1 MNNTLLHNMNRT
13 HTHIDVEKGE
23 FISLPKDGTDY
34 PPVNA
39 DINNLIT
46 YGKTT
51 GGNGTPD
58 NPIPLVNVSELDIT
72 SCGKNLYN
80 INTPF
85 DISQGGVISY
95 PSTVDGRTMSV
106 YNNSSLNHRNGQKLN
121 LPKNTTVYVRAFF
134 TKVAE
139 DNIDYYL
146 GVRQRNESTGYYSTQ
161 IAAKQ
166 YQEVYGWDSFSFNTG
181 DNTDEL
187 GLFFGYSSSGLP
199 NGTLGIKV
207 SDITLYADT
216 SELYYDY
223 NGITQ
228 NIQIKDNRGLG
239 ADSLHELCS
248 VQDGTRDEAD
258 FDSGKIVKRVIKKIY
273 DGTENFSRSLAVF
286 DRGQYK
292 TFYTNLSD
300 IPATNNVLSLYS
312 SHFETGTAGTPD
324 SFTAAE
330 KNCMFT
336 YVEGA
341 VLRALCIK
349 IDYHLLGIA
358 DDDAWNALTDAQ
370 RNTAFKNWLA
380 SNNVTV
386 EYKLATPQTY
396 QIKPY
401 SAEFPYSQKL
411 KSIQYHTNIFND
423 AGLEMQCEVRKLG
436 NRKMSEFY
444 WVTENGDKI
453 ITEDG
458 DYILLEY

>member
-1 MNNTLLHNMNRT
+1 M
-13 HTHIDVEKGE
+13 
-23 FISLPKDGTDY
+23 
-34 PPVNA
+34 
-39 DINNLIT
+39 
-46 YGKTT
+46 
-51 GGNGTPD
+51 
-58 NPIPLVNVSELDIT
+58 
-72 SCGKNLYN
+72 
-80 INTPF
+80 
-85 DISQGGVISY
+85 
-95 PSTVDGRTMSV
+95 
-106 YNNSSLNHRNGQKLN
+106 
-121 LPKNTTVYVRAFF
+121 
-134 TKVAE
+134 
-139 DNIDYYL
+139 
-146 GVRQRNESTGYYSTQ
+146 
-161 IAAKQ
+161 
-166 YQEVYGWDSFSFNTG
+166 
-181 DNTDEL
+181 
-187 GLFFGYSSSGLP
+187 
-199 NGTLGIKV
+199 

-370 RNTAFKNWLA
+370 RNTAFK
-380 SNNVTV
+380 
-386 EYKLATPQTY
+386 KLAC
-396 QIKPY
+396 
-401 SAEFPYSQKL
+401 L
-411 KSIQYHTNIFND
+411 
-423 AGLEMQCEVRKLG
+423 
-436 NRKMSEFY
+436 
-444 WVTENGDKI
+444 
-453 ITEDG
+453 
-458 DYILLEY
+458 